1 MVVEDNLL
9 NFHSPSRLLNN
20 GYMYYILSVTTI
32 ATSYRKYIA
41 RKKYLIMRAAACV
54 IAAHWKGLATRRYVK
69 RYRAAVAVTRKF
81 IIGFMNRNKPKCE
94 QNIYVRK
101 K

>member
-1 MVVEDNLL
+1 MC
-9 NFHSPSRLLNN
+9 FFTA
-20 GYMYYILSVTTI
+20 TTI

-41 RKKYLIMRAAACV
+41 RKKYLVMRAAACV

-81 IIGFMNRNKPKCE
+81 IIGFMNRNKPKCN
-94 QNIYVRK
+94 QNIYVRTEHIVLTEK
-101 K
+101 YHVQCNALD

>member
-1 MVVEDNLL
+1 MLL
-9 NFHSPSRLLNN
+9 LFF
-20 GYMYYILSVTTI
+20 SVTTI

-69 RYRAAVAVTRKF
+69 RYKAAVAVTRKF

-101 K
+101 ICIIIDLAENNAVYMCHA

>member
-1 MVVEDNLL
+1 
-9 NFHSPSRLLNN
+9 
-20 GYMYYILSVTTI
+20 
-32 ATSYRKYIA
+32 
-41 RKKYLIMRAAACV
+41 MRAAACV

-94 QNIYVRK
+94 ENIYVRGQK
-101 K
+101 